1 MKKKLLALLFSL
13 ASIALVSCGGGNE
26 ASTGTP
32 EVAEVVVWSPTT
44 NGGCG
49 NSSSFNG
56 SGPALTQ
63 AQQTACTNAIL
74 GLPWTGYI
82 TYDQCTAMGGTVAP
96 LAAGPQYM
104 CASNGS
110 LPNCVIPS
118 QAISITIVR
127 QPILLINGC

>member
-1 MKKKLLALLFSL
+1 M
-13 ASIALVSCGGGNE
+13 
-26 ASTGTP
+26 
-32 EVAEVVVWSPTT
+32 VWSPTT
-44 NGGCG
+44 NAGCG

-74 GLPWTGYI
+74 GLTWSGYN

-110 LPNCVIPS
+110 TPICVIPS
-118 QAISITIVR
+118 QANNVTINGAN
-127 QPILLINGC
+127 ILLINGC